1 LSNRN
6 YMYAAISIAA
16 FVVLIFTLVGVHE
29 LGHFTTARFFGIR
42 VNEFGFGFPP
52 RLWSR
57 TRGETIY
64 SVNAIPL
71 GGFVRMS
78 GENGEVEGPWSFGA
92 KPAWQRAIVL
102 CAGAF
107 MNLLMAL
114 VLFFLVYT
122 IAPIPIDEPRVSL
135 VQAHSPAAQVLKVG
149 DVITAVNGTSTATQ
163 TAVQD
168 QIACSIGRPA
178 VLSVDRHG
186 QQITRTV
193 VPRANPPAGQ
203 GRVGFQ
209 GTIGWTGTDA
219 GSALVRAL
227 HQPGDFVQSI
237 AQLFT
242 QHKCNP
248 DAGGVTGP
256 VGIARVTGDA
266 ANAVPQLGAGPVLYL
281 AALISMNLAF
291 VNILPFPALDGG
303 RLLFV
308 LIGVARRKRVSARR
322 EGLIHLIGMA
332 VLLCFVLVVS
342 GHDIGQ
348 WLSGK

>member
-1 LSNRN
+1 MFAVVSVV
-6 YMYAAISIAA
+6 A
-16 FVVLIFTLVGVHE
+16 FIVLIFTLVGVHE
-29 LGHFTTARFFGIR
+29 LGHFASARLFGIR

-57 TRGETIY
+57 ARGDTIY
-64 SVNAIPL
+64 SINAIPL

-92 KPAWQRAIVL
+92 KPAWQRAVVL

-122 IAPIPIDEPRVSL
+122 IAPIPVDQPRVSL
-135 VQAHSPAAQVLKVG
+135 VQTNSPAAQVLQLG

-163 TAVQD
+163 TDVQD
-168 QIACSIGRPA
+168 QIACSIGRPT
-178 VLSVDRHG
+178 VLTIDRHG
-186 QQITRTV
+186 QQLTRTV
-193 VPRANPPAGQ
+193 VPRANPPLGQ

-209 GTIGWTGTDA
+209 GTIGSTGTDGA
-219 GSALVRAL
+219 SALVQSL

-237 AQLFT
+237 VHLFS
-242 QHKCNP
+242 QHTCNP
-248 DAGGVTGP
+248 AAGGVTGP
-256 VGIARVTGDA
+256 VGIARITGDA
-266 ANAVPQLGAGPVLYL
+266 ANAVPVYGAGPVLYL

-308 LIGVARRKRVSARR
+308 IIGVARRKRVSARR
-322 EGLIHLIGMA
+322 EGLIHLVGMA
-332 VLLCFVLVVS
+332 MLLCFVFAVS
-342 GHDIGQ
+342 AHDIGQ